1 MNARMIRLASVA
13 LACAASAA
21 SAQFS
26 IPWHSIDGG
35 GGRSTGGNFTLT
47 GTIGQ
52 VDAFECTLLSANF
65 QLAGGFMAGFAEPG
79 CPADLT
85 IDGQVDSGD
94 LERFIQRFIVQDTS
108 VADLTCDGQV
118 DSGDLEL
125 FIQRFLGGC

>member
-1 MNARMIRLASVA
+1 
-13 LACAASAA
+13 
-21 SAQFS
+21 
-26 IPWHSIDGG
+26 
-35 GGRSTGGNFTLT
+35 
-47 GTIGQ
+47 
-52 VDAFECTLLSANF
+52 
-65 QLAGGFMAGFAEPG
+65 MAGFAEPG